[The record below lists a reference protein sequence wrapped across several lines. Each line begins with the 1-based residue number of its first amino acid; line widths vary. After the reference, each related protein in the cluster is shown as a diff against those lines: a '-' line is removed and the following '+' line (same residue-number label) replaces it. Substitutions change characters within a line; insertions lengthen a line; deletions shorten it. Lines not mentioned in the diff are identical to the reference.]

1 MPGKTEFDFV
11 SQRVRRVLET
21 YKVQVDRVSPTHV
34 RATVRNF
41 QMELGGKR
49 ADLTAGFNPVE
60 TLLSAV
66 GTCFLT
72 ALAFVAELSHV
83 TLGSTSMTV
92 EATRQDRPPILVGI
106 QFHLQVEADLEDA
119 RLDRIV
125 ELAKKNSTVF
135 QTVSLAVPIQGNWV
149 KVAPHSSF

>member
-1 MPGKTEFDFV
+1 MV
-11 SQRVRRVLET
+11 IIWET
-21 YKVQVDRVSPTHV
+21 YKVQVARMNPTHV

-66 GTCFLT
+66 GTF
-72 ALAFVAELSHV
+72 
-83 TLGSTSMTV
+83 
-92 EATRQDRPPILVGI
+92 
-106 QFHLQVEADLEDA
+106 
-119 RLDRIV
+119 

-135 QTVSLAVPIQGNWV
+135 QTVSLAVPIQGSWM
-149 KVAPHSSF
+149 KLPLQPGS

>member
-1 MPGKTEFDFV
+1 MV
-11 SQRVRRVLET
+11 IILET
-21 YKVQVDRVSPTHV
+21 YKVQVARMSPTHV

-66 GTCFLT
+66 GACLLT
-72 ALAFVAELSHV
+72 ALAFVADLSHV
-83 TLGSTSMTV
+83 TIGNASMTV

-106 QFHLQVEADLEDA
+106 QFHLQVETDLEDT
-119 RLDRIV
+119 RLARIV

-135 QTVSLAVPIQGNWV
+135 QTVSLAVPIQGSWM
-149 KVAPHSSF
+149 KLPLQPGS